1 VMAGVKSPW
10 IRRKKVGLAELMHEP
25 WVLPSP
31 DSAVGSFLGE
41 AFRAQGLD
49 FPRVAVVAFAYE
61 VRVSLLATN
70 RYLTIL
76 PESALRFPATHP
88 LIKMVPVELSL
99 RPMPIGISTLKNRT
113 LSPAAQLFI
122 DSAREM
128 AKPLAKEKW

>member
-1 VMAGVKSPW
+1 MAGVKSPW
-10 IRRKKVGLAELMHEP
+10 IRRKKVRLAELMDEP
-25 WVLPSP
+25 WVLPAR

-61 VRVSLLATN
+61 VRVSLLATD

-76 PESALRFPATHP
+76 PESVLWFPATHP
-88 LIKMVPVELSL
+88 RIKRVPVDLSQ
-99 RPMPIGISTLKNRT
+99 RPMPIGIITVKNRT

-122 DSAREM
+122 DAAREL
-128 AKPLAKEKW
+128 AKPLSRRKL